1 MSLLNIKKTCISKK
15 NILEKYQNEC
25 FLINGI
31 KIMTRLDK
39 FFGIIAVLLLSACAS
54 NNEVAE
60 VRRFNEPRFDNMA
73 PIELNVSKIE
83 IVSEFTPSFTRPN
96 VEHLFPVS
104 IEKTARIWATDRL
117 EAVDFA
123 SNRVA
128 EDASVTEEEVK
139 ASQLFYKD
147 SLKYRATLSVV
158 LKISSD
164 NGQSSAQTSIEAWR
178 ELTMPIDTSIENKEK
193 YWNEM
198 VQKLFEEFN
207 VRMEQN
213 INQYLNMYVKNN
225 NTVYEY

>member
-1 MSLLNIKKTCISKK
+1 MIKLNK
-15 NILEKYQNEC
+15 
-25 FLINGI
+25 
-31 KIMTRLDK
+31 
-39 FFGIIAVLLLSACAS
+39 LLSIFAVVFLASCAN

-60 VRRFNEPRFDNMA
+60 TRRFTEPRFDNLK
-73 PIELNVSKIE
+73 PIELNVTKIE
-83 IVSEFTPSFTRPN
+83 VVSEFTPSFTRPN

-104 IEKTARIWATDRL
+104 IEKSARIWANDRL
-117 EAVDFA
+117 EAVDFS

-128 EDASVTEEEVK
+128 EFIIKDASVTEEEIK

-178 ELTMPIDTSIENKEK
+178 ELTMPIDTSIEEKEK

-213 INQYLNMYVKNN
+213 INQYLNMYVANN
-225 NTVYEY
+225 KVVYEY